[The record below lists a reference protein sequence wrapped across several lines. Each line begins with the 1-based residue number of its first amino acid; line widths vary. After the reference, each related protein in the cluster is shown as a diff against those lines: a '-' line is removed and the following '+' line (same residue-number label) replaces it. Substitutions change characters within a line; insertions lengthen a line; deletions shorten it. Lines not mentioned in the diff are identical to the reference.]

1 MVQIPHFLSTPDEM
15 QQFINCLPA
24 LAVIELPAQD
34 KVIINNA
41 LKVYAGFQHTELTIQ
56 EWEDLIPADD
66 LLIRSRLKDD
76 FLVRD
81 RPYSFS
87 LGIRNC
93 KGVICL
99 FQEQMQKLQLG
110 QEQLLLSIAM
120 EMPDRHYAENRK
132 YRFQDKQ
139 WKELLNSIDLGV
151 EFFRSVRNKKG
162 EIIDFE
168 FVFVNDAT
176 FRIIDIKNEI
186 GQKIIGRR
194 LLDIFPSLKNEHF
207 PDYVR
212 VVEEGGNFE
221 VENHYQWDGLDM
233 WFHQKV
239 SKLDDGIVITFED
252 IGERKAEEQKLK
264 ESQELLNSIF
274 DSTSVGIDV
283 LRAVRN
289 KAGEVVDFIYQTSN
303 QHALNT
309 HAAFGITVVQG
320 KSMNAIYPA
329 VRKSHLFDELLKVIS
344 TGKTFRNELFFEQNN
359 IKTWFYSNYIKFG
372 DGIVVTHLDI
382 SKNIKSSESLK
393 KSNEL
398 LEGILN
404 TSSAAIEALE
414 AVRNEEGEII
424 DFVYTLTN
432 QRSRDIQ
439 RALGKKPLEGMS
451 LLSLYPNLKVN
462 GLFHQLK
469 DVVDKDHSIQLEV
482 PYQLDGQLKWF
493 LSNYGKS
500 GDNGLILT
508 YIEITRMKRAEEK
521 LKDALHK
528 INLNQKNLVRMID
541 STDDFICSVDR
552 ELKFTAFNK
561 AYRDEFE
568 RIFGVKI
575 ALGMSMI
582 EAASTHPELAD
593 KMLGYWKRALS
604 GEKRFAAG
612 EFGSED
618 KNDYQIQ
625 FHHILGA
632 ENEILGLTG
641 FAKNLSREQKIQKAL
656 NDAREFLLLS
666 ENLPNI
672 VFTLNLK
679 GEIEYLN
686 AAFFR
691 FTGLPK
697 KQYQNTDFRKLIHP
711 EDFDKLAKIW
721 ENKVYKKKKIDGEIR
736 FRFRHRSRAYR
747 WVQLRILPVLNA
759 QNELQNWLGSI
770 TDIHEELINEE
781 TLRKAAEEFRQIAG
795 GLPQIVWVTDSE
807 GITQYFNQRWYHYTG
822 TSEAESLGLGWLQQI
837 HPHDRK
843 RTAKVWKDAF
853 SNVKEYFIE
862 YRIKD
867 KEQRYR
873 WFLGRA
879 IPLMDKAGKVDK
891 WFGTCTDIEDQ
902 KKQQRQLQFQNKKLN
917 DLNEYLENFVNTV
930 AHDLRSPVA
939 NIKGL
944 INLLNIAKEE
954 PLRQRAVHNLE
965 LSIDRLDSTVIGLI
979 ELIEAQHLKGN
990 SAQSLQLDS
999 CFEYVQKDFEP
1010 ELENIENSFQ
1020 VDFRVKRVNFVKVYM
1035 ESAFRNLLS
1044 NAIKYRQQ
1052 DRPLKISISSWR
1064 EKDYVVVSFSDN
1076 GIGIDLTTYGKNL
1089 FKPFSRFTHQGEGKG
1104 IGLHIVNHMFR
1115 REGGRLE
1122 VESEVGEG
1130 TTFRLYIRK

>member
-1 MVQIPHFLSTPDEM
+1 MVQIPHFLSTPEEI

-24 LAVIELPAQD
+24 LAVIEFPAQS
-34 KVIINNA
+34 KVIINNP
-41 LKVYAGFQHTELTIQ
+41 LKDYAGFQKTELASS

-66 LLIRSRLKDD
+66 LLIRKRLKDD
-76 FLVRD
+76 FLERN

-87 LGIRNC
+87 FGIRSR

-120 EMPDRHYAENRK
+120 EIPDRQYVENRK
-132 YRFQDKQ
+132 SRFEDQQ

-151 EFFRSVRNKKG
+151 EFFRSVRNENG

-168 FVFVNDAT
+168 FVFVNDAA
-176 FRIIDIKNEI
+176 FRIIDIKKKL
-186 GQKIIGRR
+186 GQKIIGRK
-194 LLDIFPSLKNEHF
+194 LLDIFPGIKENYF
-207 PDYVR
+207 CDYVR

-221 VENHYQWDGLDM
+221 VENHYQLDGLDM

-283 LRAVRN
+283 MKAVRN
-289 KAGEVVDFIYQTSN
+289 EDGDLVDFVYQVSN
-303 QHALNT
+303 RHALST
-309 HAAFGITVVQG
+309 HDVFGINMEPGT
-320 KSMNAIYPA
+320 SMNAVYPA
-329 VRKSHLFDELLKVIS
+329 VRESPLFDALRQVVS
-344 TGKTFRNELFFEQNN
+344 TGKTFRDELFFEQNN

-382 SKNIKSSESLK
+382 SKTRISSESLK

-439 RALGKKPLEGMS
+439 RGLGKKALEGRR
-451 LLSLYPNLKVN
+451 LLSIYPNLKVN

-469 DVVDKDHSIQLEV
+469 NVVDKDHPIQMEV
-482 PYQLDGQLKWF
+482 PYRLDGQIKWF

-508 YIEITRMKRAEEK
+508 YIEITRMKKAEEK

-528 INLNQKNLVRMID
+528 INLNQKNLIRMID

-552 ELKFTAFNK
+552 ELRFTAFNK

-568 RIFGVKI
+568 RIFGEKI
-575 ALGMSMI
+575 EVGMRME
-582 EAASTHPELAD
+582 EAAASVPELCST
-593 KMLGYWKRALS
+593 MVNIWQNALN
-604 GEKRFAAG
+604 GEKGLIARD
-612 EFGSED
+612 FGTSE

-632 ENEILGLTG
+632 DNEVLGMTG
-641 FAKNLSREQKIQKAL
+641 FAKNLSRQQKIQKAL
-656 NDAREFLLLS
+656 NDAHEFLLLS

-697 KQYQNTDFRKLIHP
+697 KQYLNTDFKKLIHP

-721 ENKVYKKKKIDGEIR
+721 ENKVYKKKKIDGEIS

-747 WVQLRILPVLNA
+747 WVQLRIVPVLNA
-759 QNELQNWLGSI
+759 DSEIQNWLGSI

-781 TLRKAAEEFRQIAG
+781 TLRKAAEEFRQISE
-795 GLPQIVWVTDSE
+795 GLPQIVWVTDPE
-807 GITQYFNQRWYHYTG
+807 GFAHYFNQRWYNYTG
-822 TSEAESLGLGWLQQI
+822 LTKAESLGSGWLKQI

-843 RTAKVWKDAF
+843 KTDKVWKDAF

-879 IPLMDKAGKVDK
+879 IPVMDKSGKVAK

-902 KKQQRQLQFQNKKLN
+902 KKQQRQLQLQNKKLN

-944 INLLNIAKEE
+944 INLLNIAREE
-954 PLRQRAVHNLE
+954 PLRQRAVHNLQ

-1010 ELENIENSFQ
+1010 DLENIENSFQ
-1020 VDFRVKRVNFVKVYM
+1020 VDFRVKRINFVKVYM

-1052 DRPLKISISSWR
+1052 DRPLEINISSWR

-1076 GIGIDLTTYGKNL
+1076 GIGIDLNTYGKNL
-1089 FKPFSRFTHQGEGKG
+1089 FKPFSRFTRQGEGKG

-1115 REGGRLE
+1115 REGGRME
-1122 VESEVGEG
+1122 VESVEGEG

>member
-1 MVQIPHFLSTPDEM
+1 MVQIPHFFSTPDEM

-24 LAVIELPAQD
+24 LAFIEFPAQN

-41 LKVYAGFQHTELTIQ
+41 LKDYAGFQDTEKTIQ
-56 EWEDLIPADD
+56 EWEALIPADD
-66 LLIRSRLKDD
+66 LLIRNRLKED
-76 FLVRD
+76 FLFRD

-87 LGIRNC
+87 FGIRNC
-93 KGVICL
+93 KGVIGL

-132 YRFQDKQ
+132 YRFEDQQ
-139 WKELLNSIDLGV
+139 WKELLNSIDLGI

-176 FRIIDIKNEI
+176 FRIIDIKNQI

-194 LLDIFPSLKNEHF
+194 LLDVFPSLKNEHF

-239 SKLDDGIVITFED
+239 SKLDDGIVVTFED
-252 IGERKAEEQKLK
+252 IGERKAKEQKLK

-274 DSTSVGIDV
+274 DSTTVGIDV
-283 LRAVRN
+283 MKAVRN
-289 KAGEVVDFIYQTSN
+289 EDGDLVDFVYQISN
-303 QHALNT
+303 RHALNT
-309 HAAFGITVVQG
+309 HTVFGITVEPG
-320 KSMNAIYPA
+320 TSMNSVYPA
-329 VRKSHLFDELLKVIS
+329 VRESHLFDALLRVIS
-344 TGKTFRNELFFEQNN
+344 TGKTFRDELFFEQNKV
-359 IKTWFYSNYIKFG
+359 KTWFYFNYIKYG

-382 SKNIKSSESLK
+382 SKNRESSESLK

-398 LEGILN
+398 LEAILN

-414 AVRNEEGEII
+414 AVRNKEGEII
-424 DFVYTLTN
+424 DFVYTMAN
-432 QRSRDIQ
+432 KRSRDIQ
-439 RALGKKPLEGMS
+439 RGFSKNALEGRR

-469 DVVDKDHSIQLEV
+469 DVVDKNHPIQLEV
-482 PYQLDGQLKWF
+482 PYQIDGQIKWF

-582 EAASTHPELAD
+582 EAANTLPEMAD

-604 GEKRFAAG
+604 GEKGFIAG

-656 NDAREFLLLS
+656 NDAHEFLLLS

-672 VFTLNLK
+672 VFTLTLK
-679 GEIEYLN
+679 GKIEYLN

-711 EDFDKLAKIW
+711 EDFDKLAMIW
-721 ENKVYKKKKIDGEIR
+721 ENKIYKKKKVDGEIR
-736 FRFRHRSRAYR
+736 FRIRNKSRIFR
-747 WVQLRILPVLNA
+747 WVQLRIVPVLNA
-759 QNELQNWLGSI
+759 KNEIQNWLGSI

-795 GLPQIVWVTDSE
+795 GLPQMVWVTDPE
-807 GITQYFNQRWYHYTG
+807 GKSRYFNQRWYNYTG
-822 TSEAESLGLGWLQQI
+822 LSEAESLGEGWLQQI

-879 IPLMDKAGKVDK
+879 IPLMDKAGKVEK

-902 KKQQRQLQFQNKKLN
+902 KKQQRQLQLQNKKLN
-917 DLNEYLENFVNTV
+917 DLNEYLENFVNAV

-944 INLLNIAKEE
+944 INLLNIAKDE
-954 PLRQRAVHNLE
+954 PLRKRALDNLQ

-979 ELIEAQHLKGN
+979 ELIEAQHLKGD

-999 CFEYVQKDFEP
+999 CFEFVHKDFEP
-1010 ELENIENSFQ
+1010 DLENIESNLQ
-1020 VDFRVKRVNFVKVYM
+1020 VDFRIKQINFVKVYI

-1052 DRPLKISISSWR
+1052 DRPLEISISSWR
-1064 EKDYVVVSFSDN
+1064 ENDFVVISFSDN
-1076 GIGIDLTTYGKNL
+1076 GIGIDLNTYGKNL
-1089 FKPFSRFTHQGEGKG
+1089 FKPFSRFTRQGEGKG